1 MSSAE
6 ETTINKNSGD
16 SIGNDTEGGG
26 VVSDLLMGAMTTYLQ
41 PLLDKHA
48 SSNPTLAFE
57 DLLASWHAAERFLST
72 HKNDKEYG
80 AVLKR
85 VAELHKGQTVV
96 YRDAAILALREFAT
110 TRFVLPSVEEF
121 LASRG
126 DAQSGGGGGGGG
138 SSSGA
143 IKEAYVQHA
152 CELAM
157 EQRPKWK
164 VGKGIQAIEVVANVK
179 QRAEKAFDSHKSA
192 RGLPSDSSN
201 VDVEGASKKK
211 YDDVIGELE
220 GGEIDEDG
228 EVHENE
234 EDESVEEGQAEEDE
248 SRGDEAEGGAGS
260 EAAKEA
266 KALEAKKKGG
276 TKRKAPA
283 AGIRNPKGAIR
294 KKVTKAIGQNRAA
307 GAANAPGTNAARGAP
322 SRRGRGG
329 SVAAAAGAA
338 K

>member
-6 ETTINKNSGD
+6 ETTTTNNSGG

-57 DLLASWHAAERFLST
+57 DLLASLHAAERFLST
-72 HKNDKEYG
+72 RKNDKEYG

-126 DAQSGGGGGGGG
+126 DAQSGGSGG

-152 CELAM
+152 AELAM

-179 QRAEKAFDSHKSA
+179 QRAEKAFDSHNKSA
-192 RGLPSDSSN
+192 RGLPLASASM
-201 VDVEGASKKK
+201 DVEGANKKNH
-211 YDDVIGELE
+211 DDIDELE

-234 EDESVEEGQAEEDE
+234 EDESIEEGEAEEDE
-248 SRGDEAEGGAGS
+248 SRGDEAEGGGAGS
-260 EAAKEA
+260 ETAKEA
-266 KALEAKKKGG
+266 KSLEAKKKGG

-283 AGIRNPKGAIR
+283 AGVRNPKGAIR
-294 KKVTKAIGQNRAA
+294 KKVNKAVGQNRAA

-329 SVAAAAGAA
+329 SAAAAAGAA